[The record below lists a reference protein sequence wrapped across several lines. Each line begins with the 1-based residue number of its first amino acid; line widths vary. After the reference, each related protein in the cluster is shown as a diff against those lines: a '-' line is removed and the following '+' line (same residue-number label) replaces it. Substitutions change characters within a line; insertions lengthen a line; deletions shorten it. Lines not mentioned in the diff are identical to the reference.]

1 MRAIALDEKALGP
14 ESPEVGTDLNNLAL
28 LYLLSNRYS
37 ESGKVYQRA
46 LAIRTKAFG
55 ESDPAVAEIESGYA
69 SALRGLHRYAEAIQM
84 ENRVRAITTNHGVS
98 APK

>member
-1 MRAIALDEKALGP
+1 MHTGCFPGI
-14 ESPEVGTDLNNLAL
+14 DLNNLGL

-37 ESGKVYQRA
+37 ESEKVYQRA

-55 ESDPAVAEIESGYA
+55 ESDPAVAETASGYA
-69 SALRGLHRYAEAIQM
+69 SALRGLHRDAEAIQM
-84 ENRVRAITTNHGVS
+84 ENRVRAITTNQGVA